1 MKQAMY
7 TNFRTSVESELK
19 QLPEKLSLREFTRFI
34 LRLAR
39 EILSSESTYLSN
51 QPKPIGDDI
60 KKMIIAITRENKA
73 ELANRGYDTN
83 SVKSLKVTR
92 FLVEQYIIEITGI
105 DQSSVLADL
114 VIQKLVDAGKK
125 FKRIPSPTS
134 DGIIDQNYLAE
145 LFAGTNL
152 PELKAFY
159 EEYFREISTYELM
172 KKLPADELKD
182 TITNL
187 YARRNLGSNAP
198 AHMTQSTVTAS
209 ALPAPPSS
217 PVQEPIATSS
227 ALPSQPSSKKKKK
240 KTGSGLG
247 GDDNDEE
254 PRSNVYILFNKYKID
269 KRKLD
274 AGVLEIRYIANR
286 HLIPI
291 KPRHVSIAFRKFLL
305 DFLQTRQFD
314 ASAHFELNKE
324 EKFLFNSIA
333 KYIGFDLDQLDT
345 DDSFAKRWDV
355 IMGELNAGNDSKDLK
370 REARQ
375 YIILAQNM
383 GMLTR
388 DNANGIIWQYNL

>member
-1 MKQAMY
+1 MPRDKERENMLQQIRAEQKAERAVQKALQRGAEALQAQEGVSLGAQQGSKFQLLPDEAEYDEESVIDEKLTGLFFPFIPNYDTIGKLLNNKDLSFDMKQAMY

-145 LFAGTNL
+145 LFAGTNQQ
-152 PELKAFY
+152 
-159 EEYFREISTYELM
+159 M
-172 KKLPADELKD
+172 
-182 TITNL
+182 N
-187 YARRNLGSNAP
+187 
-198 AHMTQSTVTAS
+198 
-209 ALPAPPSS
+209 
-217 PVQEPIATSS
+217 
-227 ALPSQPSSKKKKK
+227 
-240 KTGSGLG
+240 
-247 GDDNDEE
+247 
-254 PRSNVYILFNKYKID
+254 
-269 KRKLD
+269 
-274 AGVLEIRYIANR
+274 
-286 HLIPI
+286 
-291 KPRHVSIAFRKFLL
+291 
-305 DFLQTRQFD
+305 
-314 ASAHFELNKE
+314 
-324 EKFLFNSIA
+324 
-333 KYIGFDLDQLDT
+333 
-345 DDSFAKRWDV
+345 
-355 IMGELNAGNDSKDLK
+355 
-370 REARQ
+370 
-375 YIILAQNM
+375 
-383 GMLTR
+383 
-388 DNANGIIWQYNL
+388 

>member
-1 MKQAMY
+1 MPRDKERENMLQQIRAEQKAERAVQKALQRGAEALQAQEGVSLGAQQGSKFQLLPDEAEYDEESVIDEKLTGLFFPFIPNYDTIGKLLNNKDLSFDMKQAMY

-254 PRSNVYILFNKYKID
+254 PRSNVYISISYKPGN
-269 KRKLD
+269 LTL
-274 AGVLEIRYIANR
+274 VL
-286 HLIPI
+286 
-291 KPRHVSIAFRKFLL
+291 
-305 DFLQTRQFD
+305 T
-314 ASAHFELNKE
+314 LN
-324 EKFLFNSIA
+324 
-333 KYIGFDLDQLDT
+333 
-345 DDSFAKRWDV
+345 
-355 IMGELNAGNDSKDLK
+355 
-370 REARQ
+370 
-375 YIILAQNM
+375 
-383 GMLTR
+383 
-388 DNANGIIWQYNL
+388 